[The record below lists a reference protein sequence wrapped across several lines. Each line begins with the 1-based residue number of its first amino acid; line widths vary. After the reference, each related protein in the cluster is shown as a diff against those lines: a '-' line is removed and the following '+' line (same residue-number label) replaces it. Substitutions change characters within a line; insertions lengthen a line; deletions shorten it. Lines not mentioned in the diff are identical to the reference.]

1 MTAEWEDQVGM
12 PPNDGNDV
20 EKIGPSVPH
29 SLHKTTH
36 IRFSPKPSLTN
47 HHIHAVFWNIY
58 IHTHNVLCERKIKII
73 NFTFIIIN

>member
-36 IRFSPKPSLTN
+36 ITFSPKPSLT
-47 HHIHAVFWNIY
+47 ISMPYFGIY
-58 IHTHNVLCERKIKII
+58 IYTHIMYYVNEKSKLLISLS
-73 NFTFIIIN
+73 